1 MEHRMPLT
9 TEHLRVLIANEREDR
24 IALVTKLVAGL
35 GHVFIAGSTN
45 VAEVGALT
53 SHEHPDVALVGLGTS
68 STHALELIERIV
80 READCPV
87 IAVLEGHDNAF
98 VNEAA
103 KRGVFAYIEHGTPD
117 ELQSALDITLRRFAE
132 YHNLQGAFGRRAQ
145 TERAKGI
152 LMERYQIDE
161 RQAFAM
167 LRDHARHGG
176 QKLVH
181 VAQAVLE
188 GHLLLPATAHV
199 SAARDTDGDDRR
211 GRPNT
216 GPAPAATAQPQ
227 PTSAAGGQT
236 RDG

>member
-1 MEHRMPLT
+1 MTVHP
-9 TEHLRVLIANEREDR
+9 LRVLIANEREDR

-35 GHVFIAGSTN
+35 GHDVIAGSTN
-45 VAEVGALT
+45 VSQVGALT

-87 IAVLEGHDNAF
+87 VAVLEGHDPAF

-103 KRGVFAYIEHGTPD
+103 KRGVFAYIVDGSPQ

-152 LMERYQIDE
+152 LMERYRIDE
-161 RQAFAM
+161 RQAFEM
-167 LRDHARHGG
+167 LRDHARHSG

-181 VAQAVLE
+181 VAQAVLD
-188 GHLLLPATAHV
+188 GHLLLASTTGEPPGKAPPGG
-199 SAARDTDGDDRR
+199 DGSK
-211 GRPNT
+211 T
-216 GPAPAATAQPQ
+216 IA
-227 PTSAAGGQT
+227 
-236 RDG
+236 